1 MVASEGLTEDCD
13 FVCTLQLKDF
23 VWSTENRLLLFLVQ
37 DNRVT
42 DHRLKMNFE
51 LMSFLGGNIESA
63 VQVKLYLQPYL
74 SDKISLFSI
83 FPNVFF
89 LFSTKNLTKSYELL
103 FGFIFFTVL
112 HCYGAEGI
120 TRRISRVG
128 WCT

>member
-1 MVASEGLTEDCD
+1 MVAPH

-37 DNRVT
+37 ENRVT

-63 VQVKLYLQPYL
+63 VQVNYTYNLIYLIKFLYLPFFQM
-74 SDKISLFSI
+74 FSFFFPRRI
-83 FPNVFF
+83 FPTLMNYSV
-89 LFSTKNLTKSYELL
+89 TT
-103 FGFIFFTVL
+103 FFTVL